1 METSDMYDL
10 LENCGE
16 SLPPSSRG
24 GGGVVQP
31 RKTSD
36 VLVVGR
42 SHEFVEDEKRF
53 RIPVFCSYC
62 DGMLQRE
69 SFVQHVTSLCDI
81 HDYMHVTGMLHV
93 LKCDTCMHHTCD
105 MLHDSLYS
113 LPVMVGPPPPPP
125 PLSAAMTEPTEI
137 A

>member
-1 METSDMYDL
+1 MYDL

-16 SLPPSSRG
+16 PVPSSG

-69 SFVQHVTSLCDI
+69 SFVQHAAPTLRVCVVCRMLQVLNVIHAHNMLYVCVCD
-81 HDYMHVTGMLHV
+81 V
-93 LKCDTCMHHTCD
+93 
-105 MLHDSLYS
+105 
-113 LPVMVGPPPPPP
+113 
-125 PLSAAMTEPTEI
+125 
-137 A
+137 